1 MSVVS
6 WFPMMISMSV
16 IDDLLEQN
24 RASIK
29 AHGHRVLP
37 TEPSLQLAVL
47 TCMDSRIDIF
57 GALGLKLGEA
67 HLVRNA
73 GGIASDDA
81 IRSLLL
87 SQWLLGTRTIMV
99 IHHTRCGL
107 ETFDETT
114 LQDEIAAELR
124 VKPPFRLG
132 AYADVEED
140 TRLTVRTLRE
150 SPFLSDSEIRGF
162 VYDVDD
168 GELREVPVAYSN
180 FLKP

>member
-1 MSVVS
+1 
-6 WFPMMISMSV
+6 MMISMTA
-16 IDDLLEQN
+16 IDDLVEQN
-24 RASIK
+24 RARVK
-29 AHGHRVLP
+29 THGHRVLP

-57 GALGLKLGEA
+57 GTLGLQLGEA

-87 SQWLLGTRTIMV
+87 SQWLLGTRSIMV

-107 ETFDETT
+107 ESFDETT
-114 LQDEIAAELR
+114 LQNEIANELR

-132 AYADVEED
+132 AYSDVEED
-140 TRLTVRTLRE
+140 VRLTVRTLRE
-150 SPFLSDSEIRGF
+150 SPFLSDAEIRGF